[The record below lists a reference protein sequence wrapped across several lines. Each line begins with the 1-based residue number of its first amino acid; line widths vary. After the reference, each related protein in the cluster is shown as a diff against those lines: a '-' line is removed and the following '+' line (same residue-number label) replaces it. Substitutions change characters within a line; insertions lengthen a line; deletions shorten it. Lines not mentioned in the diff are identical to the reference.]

1 MAAIINNISITIDNI
16 TCSNFHCRIG
26 DTEYYATNFQ
36 LEQKQAEPNQLTFYI
51 TLCNAL
57 ETLDD
62 ATFKACALAV
72 GKPITIEAESETSG
86 LLPFFTRN
94 NDKLDGNIIFN
105 GLITKM
111 EAERSAT
118 SYSIKVT
125 AQTYDYLLTL
135 GKNYRSFDG
144 MTLKEIVES
153 IIDNYNGDVEAEI
166 APAYEQV
173 IPYTVQYKESDYDFL
188 KRLAT
193 TYGEWLYHDGEKLI
207 FGNIATKEPTTL
219 NFMRGEYANYKVVTC
234 PVNLTQEFIS
244 KSYREYASSVQKT
257 EDEVDNVA
265 TDKDVHPILS
275 QVKENSL
282 NFLHKIKHDIIRA
295 NIGGNAQAVFDELR
309 QQLPGQR
316 QVIQKL
322 VEALSYE
329 GMTYCTKL
337 TIGTPLTIENSFIS
351 QAITG
356 KLNEIVPED
365 VLLTDVTHFIRN
377 DGAYYNTYTGRP
389 MSLKN
394 QPGYKTIPTPTAEGC
409 TAKVIDNEDPESLGR
424 IRVQF
429 DWQETYEDQDMFTP
443 WLRIVHPYAG
453 GGKGFSFIPEI
464 GEEVIVQFV
473 GNNPEKPYVVGTLFN
488 GVDCPD
494 ENWLPDNNHNN
505 PIKAIRTRNGHTIE
519 IHDEGDDG
527 YIRIYDNEKENYILT
542 FSTDEKLIKL
552 ESTGNI
558 ELYAKN
564 DIIMHA
570 GHDINATAGHDINGT
585 ANNDVIIK
593 ASQNINRSAGS
604 CIIESAGA
612 DKSTSI
618 GRNDMLN
625 IGANQFTTICDNKDE
640 KFGHDLQI
648 TAENIRIE
656 AKENLYEYSTTH
668 QQHANATM
676 AIDAESQMNIEAQII
691 KMN

>member
-16 TCSNFHCRIG
+16 TCSDFHCRIG

-51 TLCNAL
+51 TLCNVL

-72 GKPITIEAESETSG
+72 GRSISIEAESETSG
-86 LLPFFTRN
+86 LLSFFTRN

-153 IIDNYNGDVEAEI
+153 IIDNYNGDVLAAI
-166 APAYEQV
+166 DPVCEQV
-173 IPYTVQYKESDYDFL
+173 IPYMVQYKESDYDFL
-188 KRLAT
+188 KRLAA
-193 TYGEWLYHDGEKLI
+193 TYNEWLYNDGEKLV
-207 FGNIATKEPTTL
+207 FGNILDKDSTTL
-219 NFMRGEYANYKVVTC
+219 NFMRGEYANYNVITC

-244 KSYREYASSVQKT
+244 QNYRKYASSVQKT
-257 EDEVDNVA
+257 EDEVNNVSN
-265 TDKDVHPILS
+265 DIDRHPLLAQI
-275 QVKENSL
+275 KENSL
-282 NFLHKIKHDIIRA
+282 NFLTTTKNSLIRT
-295 NIGGNAQAVFDELR
+295 NIGGNSQESFDEMR
-309 QQLPGQR
+309 QQFAGRR
-316 QVIQKL
+316 QAQQKL
-322 VEALSYE
+322 VEALRYE
-329 GMTYCTKL
+329 GTTYCVKL
-337 TIGTPLTIENSFIS
+337 TIGTLLTIENSFIS
-351 QAITG
+351 QALTG
-356 KLNEIVPED
+356 GLNSIVPED
-365 VLLTDVTHFIRN
+365 ILLTDVTHYIRN

-389 MSLKN
+389 TSLKQN
-394 QPGYKTIPTPTAEGC
+394 PGYASIPIPTAETC

-464 GEEVIVQFV
+464 GEEVMVQFV
-473 GNNPEKPYVVGTLFN
+473 GNDPGKPFVVGTLYN
-488 GVDCPD
+488 GVDNPD
-494 ENWLPDNNHNN
+494 EKWLPDNNHNN

-570 GHDINATAGHDINGT
+570 GHDISTTADHDINGT
-585 ANNDVIIK
+585 ANNDIATK
-593 ASQNINRSAGS
+593 ALQNINRSAGC
-604 CIIESAGA
+604 CITESAGA
-612 DKSTSI
+612 DRSTSI
-618 GRNDMLN
+618 GRNDTLN
-625 IGANQFTTICDNKDE
+625 VGANRFTRICDNKDE
-640 KFGHDLQI
+640 KLGHELQI

-656 AKENLYEYSTTH
+656 AQNKLLEYSTTH
-668 QQHANATM
+668 HQHANGMM
-676 AIDAESQMNIEAQII
+676 AMDAETEMDIEAKII